1 MPALALT
8 QNSSVMIRADTAD
21 KSRVI
26 EILTN
31 SFEDNKS
38 VNYIIKQ
45 DQNRVQRI
53 RTLMAYSFDICQMF
67 GDVFLSDDKNGC
79 ALILM
84 PDKKKT
90 TFRSISLDAKLA
102 ISAISLSNIKK
113 AMSREV
119 AINKIHPE
127 GPIYYLW
134 FIGVDPSQ
142 QGRGIG
148 SGLLNAII
156 QEGRSQKKTICLETS
171 TLKNIPWYEKHGFET
186 YHEMDFG
193 YKLYCMK
200 KEPVK

>member
-1 MPALALT
+1 
-8 QNSSVMIRADTAD
+8 MIRAFKED
-21 KSRVI
+21 KKRVI
-26 EILTN
+26 DILAS
-31 SFEDNKS
+31 SFDDNKS
-38 VNYIIKQ
+38 VNYILKQ

-53 RTLMAYSFDICQMF
+53 KNLMAYSFDICQMF

-79 ALILM
+79 ALVLM

-90 TFRSISLDAKLA
+90 TFRSILLDAKLA
-102 ISAISLSNIKK
+102 ISAISLPNIKK
-113 AMSREV
+113 AMSREA
-119 AINKIHPE
+119 AINKTHPE

-156 QEGRSQKKTICLETS
+156 QEGLSQKRTICLETS

-200 KEPVK
+200 KNL